1 MPMSATPVG
10 RSRGRPGSGAPNR
23 KIDRVAS
30 ALAALA
36 VFAVAACG
44 GGGGGAGGDGG
55 KVTGTVTIDGSS
67 TVAPI
72 TEAVAEEYRRE
83 QPGVRVSVGISGT
96 GGGFKKFCS
105 GEIDIADASRAIKPE
120 EARACEAAGIAYEEL
135 RIGFDGLAVVT
146 SASNPFL
153 ECLDLA
159 QLREIFREGGATTWD
174 QVDPS
179 FPKER
184 IAIFAP
190 GTDSG
195 TYDYFVET
203 VLGDPA
209 KPGSVKPRTD
219 YTASEDDNVLVQGV
233 EGERYSWGFF
243 GYAYFA
249 ENRTRLKDVK
259 IARQKGGPCVAPTH
273 ETVRSGEYPLS
284 RPLYIYVSWKA
295 LEKPQ
300 VRAFARFYLKVAPEL
315 VNDVGY
321 TAAPDADY
329 RAGLARLG
337 ETAG

>member
-1 MPMSATPVG
+1 MNAG
-10 RSRGRPGSGAPNR
+10 RHLA
-23 KIDRVAS
+23 VLLAA
-30 ALAALA
+30 ALAAS
-36 VFAVAACG
+36 ACGRG
-44 GGGGGAGGDGG
+44 GGGGGGPSGR
-55 KVTGTVTIDGSS
+55 VVVDGSS

-72 TEAVAEEYRRE
+72 TEAVAEEYRHE
-83 QPGVRVSVGISGT
+83 KPAVRVSVGISGT
-96 GGGFKKFCS
+96 GGGFKKFCA

-120 EARACEAAGIAYEEL
+120 EAEACRAAGVDYEEL

-146 SASNPFL
+146 SADNPFL

-195 TYDYFVET
+195 TYDFFVEH

-209 KPGSVKPRTD
+209 KPGSVKPRAD
-219 YTASEDDNVLVQGV
+219 YTASEDDNVLVQGI

-243 GYAYFA
+243 GFAYFA
-249 ENRTRLKDVK
+249 ENRARLKDVK
-259 IARQKGGPCVAPTH
+259 VAREKGGTCVAPTH
-273 ETVRSGEYPLS
+273 DTVRSGAYPLS
-284 RPLYIYVSWKA
+284 RPLFIYVSRAA
-295 LEKPQ
+295 LARPA
-300 VRAFARFYLKVAPEL
+300 VRDFVRFYLEVAPEL

-321 TAAPDADY
+321 TAAPAADY
-329 RAGLARLG
+329 RAGLDRIARTG
-337 ETAG
+337 

>member
-1 MPMSATPVG
+1 MRLT
-10 RSRGRPGSGAPNR
+10 RH
-23 KIDRVAS
+23 VA
-30 ALAALA
+30 LVVLA
-36 VFAVAACG
+36 VIASACG
-44 GGGGGAGGDGG
+44 GGGGGGGGARPS
-55 KVTGTVTIDGSS
+55 GTVTVDGSS

-96 GGGFKKFCS
+96 GGGFKKFCA

-120 EARACEAAGIAYEEL
+120 EAEACRAKGIDYEEL
-135 RIGFDGLAVVT
+135 RIGFDGLAIVT
-146 SASNPFL
+146 SSANPFL
-153 ECLDLA
+153 ECLDFA
-159 QLREIFREGGATTWD
+159 QLREIFRSGGATTWD

-195 TYDYFVET
+195 TYDFFVET

-209 KPGSVKPRTD
+209 KPDSVKPRSD

-243 GYAYFA
+243 GFAYFV
-249 ENRTRLKDVK
+249 ENRSGLKDIKV
-259 IARQKGGPCVAPTH
+259 AREKGGTCVPPTH

-284 RPLYIYVSWKA
+284 RPLFIYVSKA
-295 LEKPQ
+295 ALAKEA
-300 VRAFARFYLKVAPEL
+300 VRDFVRFYLEVAPQVVE
-315 VNDVGY
+315 DVGY
-321 TAAPDADY
+321 TAAPEADY
-329 RAGLARLG
+329 EALLRRV
-337 ETAG
+337 TATAP

>member
-1 MPMSATPVG
+1 MAPSRWLALMTAT
-10 RSRGRPGSGAPNR
+10 A
-23 KIDRVAS
+23 I
-30 ALAALA
+30 AAT
-36 VFAVAACG
+36 ACG
-44 GGGGGAGGDGG
+44 GGGGGGGGG
-55 KVTGTVTIDGSS
+55 APSGRVIIDGSS

-120 EARACEAAGIAYEEL
+120 ETEACRAAGVAYEEFL
-135 RIGFDGLAVVT
+135 VGFDGLAVVT
-146 SASNPFL
+146 SAANPFL

-195 TYDYFVET
+195 TYDFFVEH
-203 VLGDPA
+203 VLGDPT
-209 KPGSVKPRTD
+209 KPGSVKPRSD
-219 YTASEDDNVLVQGV
+219 YTASEDDNVLVQGI

-249 ENRTRLKDVK
+249 ENRSGLKAIK
-259 IARQKGGPCVAPTH
+259 IAKETGGTCVAPTH
-273 ETVRSGEYPLS
+273 ETVRTGAYPLS
-284 RPLYIYVSWKA
+284 RPLYIYVSTAALAKA
-295 LEKPQ
+295 A
-300 VRAFARFYLKVAPEL
+300 VRDFVRFYLEVAPEL
-315 VNDVGY
+315 VDDVGY
-321 TAAPDADY
+321 TAAPEADY
-329 RAGLARLG
+329 RAGLDRIAD
-337 ETAG
+337 AG